1 MNNYPMLHFIG
12 RFGGWCAVILALV
25 PIVAG
30 GWALAVGA
38 SGWWLAAGLA
48 AAVVLFVLVRS
59 YVELVRV
66 MIDMLL
72 PK

>member
-1 MNNYPMLHFIG
+1 MNDYPMLHFIG
-12 RFGGWCAVILALV
+12 KQGGWFAVLLAAI
-25 PIVAG
+25 PFAG
-30 GWALAVGA
+30 TALFTALGA
-38 SGWWLAAGLA
+38 SPWWLAAGVGGSALA
-48 AAVVLFVLVRS
+48 YVIARS

>member
-1 MNNYPMLHFIG
+1 MNDYPMLHFIG
-12 RFGGWCAVILALV
+12 KQGGWFAVLLAVLPFLGTV
-25 PIVAG
+25 LLTALGASPWWLGAGVVAS
-30 GWALAVGA
+30 ALAYVIA
-38 SGWWLAAGLA
+38 
-48 AAVVLFVLVRS
+48 RS